1 MPARKKKNNLSP
13 MDYIMSL
20 PLGEVGYER
29 LIIRPKKKKTLR
41 ILRSEN
47 GKKVVIITEGR

>member
-1 MPARKKKNNLSP
+1 

-29 LIIRPKKKKTLR
+29 LIIRPKKKTLR
-41 ILRSEN
+41 ILRTEN
-47 GKKVVIITEGR
+47 GKKGSNNYRRAMN